1 MIVDHASLTALFVGF
16 KMIFQQTLGEVAP
29 TYTRVATVVPSTTRR
44 EEYGWLTA
52 LPRIREWAGD
62 RVVHALA
69 QDAYAIRNRDWE
81 FTLAVDRNDFEDDNL
96 GIYPPMV
103 AEIARAAAGF
113 PDELVWSLLQ
123 AGFTTPCYDGRPF
136 FAADHAVLDA
146 RGIPQAVSNSGGGGG
161 PAWYLLDTS
170 RAIKPLIY
178 QNRKAF
184 AFVRMDAPDDERVFE
199 RKEYRFGIDGR
210 SNAGFGF
217 WQLAYGSKQ
226 TLDAA
231 AYEAARVAMH
241 SFTGDFGRPL
251 GIMPNLLVVPP
262 ALEGAA
268 REILMAER
276 NDAGATNI
284 WRGSAEMLVVP
295 WLA

>member
-1 MIVDHASLTALFVGF
+1 MIVDHANLTALFVGF
-16 KMIFQQTLGEVAP
+16 KTIFRQALGEVAP

-52 LPRIREWAGD
+52 LPRIREWVGD

-103 AEIARAAAGF
+103 TEIARAAAGF

-146 RGIPQAVSNSGGGGG
+146 RGVPQAVSNSGGGSG
-161 PAWYLLDTS
+161 PAWFLLDTR

-178 QNRKAF
+178 QNRKPF
-184 AFVRMDAPDDERVFE
+184 DFVRMDAPDDERVFE

-217 WQLAYGSKQ
+217 WQLAYGSRQ
-226 TLDAA
+226 DLDGAAYAA
-231 AYEAARVAMH
+231 ARAAMLSV
-241 SFTGDFGRPL
+241 TGDYGRPL
-251 GIMPNLLVVPP
+251 GVVPDLLVVPP
-262 ALEGAA
+262 ALEAAA
-268 REILMAER
+268 REVLSAER
-276 NDAGATNI
+276 TTEGATNV
-284 WRGSAEMLVVP
+284 WRGTAEMLVVP